1 MKENNSKK
9 LKYRI
14 IEASSEDPE
23 YPVFELLKGMESNG
37 WVSSRFCN
45 YPQEILIQFLSPVNL
60 KQINI
65 LSHEKKIS
73 SMIEFFSFFP
83 STNTDIFLNIKALN
97 YEKLGYVRM
106 DNNSKTNFK
115 AREFRKI
122 YVNSNCL
129 YLKISLQ
136 RNYINKFNVF
146 NQVSLISIDFYGEPV
161 NVPKVELLIE
171 ENLKTNNLNEEQ
183 MDELAIEKIRI
194 LRQSMDEASKIED
207 FDEAKRIK
215 GNIDKVRM
223 IGKKIFEHEFQKKI
237 AINNED
243 FDKAKILKME
253 IDKLKSFIRNI
264 DKQVLNL
271 SPIDN
276 HNKTDIDINIKL
288 KNLYDIEETKI
299 GQGENMYLYFNQGHF
314 TMISLTIRV

>member
-1 MKENNSKK
+1 MKENNNKK

-23 YPVFELLKGMESNG
+23 YPVFELLKGMDSNG
-37 WVSSRFCN
+37 WVSTRFCN
-45 YPQEILIQFLSPVNL
+45 FPQEILIQFLSPVNI

-65 LSHEKKIS
+65 VSHEKKIS

-83 STNTDIFLNIKALN
+83 SNNTDIFLNIKALN

-136 RNYINKFNVF
+136 KNYINKFNVF
-146 NQVSLISIDFYGEPV
+146 NQVSLISIDFYGEPISV
-161 NVPKVELLIE
+161 HKVDIMIE
-171 ENLKTNNLNEEQ
+171 ENLKSNQLNEDQ
-183 MDELAIEKIRI
+183 LDELALDKIRI

-215 GNIDKVRM
+215 GNIEKVRM
-223 IGKKIFEHEFQKKI
+223 IGKKIFNHEFQKRI

-253 IDKLKSFIRNI
+253 IDKLKSLIRNI

-271 SPIDN
+271 SPIDH
-276 HNKTDIDINIKL
+276 HNKTDVDINIKL
-288 KNLYDIEETKI
+288 KNLYDIEDTKI
-299 GQGENMYLYFNQGHF
+299 GQGENMYFN
-314 TMISLTIRV
+314 LN